1 MGLLLEL
8 VHEVRLR
15 IKPET
20 LPWPRTTRTT
30 RSLPG
35 RGFGYWANEQ
45 TFNSYPGVVDLL
57 FGEARINDVYNSIY
71 RQGGFSNIGG
81 DNDFSAWG
89 AVGSSRSWC
98 RVEDTLLLL
107 RG

>member
-8 VHEVRLR
+8 VHEVFLR

-20 LPWPRTTRTT
+20 LPWPRTTGTA

-35 RGFGYWANEQ
+35 RSFGYWANEQ
-45 TFNSYPGVVDLL
+45 TFNSYPRVVD
-57 FGEARINDVYNSIY
+57 FFHGEARINDVYDSIY
-71 RQGGFSNIGG
+71 CQGRFGNIGG
-81 DNDFSAWG
+81 DNDLSAWG
-89 AVGSSRSWC
+89 TVGGSRSWC
-98 RVEDTLLLL
+98 RVEDTLLQL